1 MVFKLL
7 GKKIHPI
14 IFCRTYWNC
23 TGPEFTKFWNLN
35 GIGDGNDKNLTRH
48 VFKYKHTKWLCWCI
62 TANLNYK
69 NTMINRITME
79 TVACLR
85 SKCHLKQNLI
95 PSWQWSLRHTSCIS
109 DFRCKTKYTNKK
121 FCRILTGIF
130 GSISDFL
137 PARSGLHT
145 YRKQMTYHTKRQKL
159 AHMKIIDLEWNI
171 IEAYIGIVCTWRKT
185 YDNIM

>member
-1 MVFKLL
+1 MRLVRQAYMAFKLL

-35 GIGDGNDKNLTRH
+35 GIGDGNDKNLICH

-62 TANLNYK
+62 TASLDYK

-95 PSWQWSLRHTSCIS
+95 PSWPWSFRHTSCIS
-109 DFRCKTKYTNKK
+109 DFQCKTNNFVGRPDQHTCQY
-121 FCRILTGIF
+121 CRSLWF
-130 GSISDFL
+130 S
-137 PARSGLHT
+137 ARSVRRISKSLGLIT
-145 YRKQMTYHTKRQKL
+145 F
-159 AHMKIIDLEWNI
+159 
-171 IEAYIGIVCTWRKT
+171 
-185 YDNIM
+185 

>member
-1 MVFKLL
+1 MRLVRQAYMAFKLL
-7 GKKIHPI
+7 GKKIHPR

-35 GIGDGNDKNLTRH
+35 GIGDGNDKNLICH

-62 TANLNYK
+62 TASLDYK

-95 PSWQWSLRHTSCIS
+95 PSWPWSFRHTSCIS
-109 DFRCKTKYTNKK
+109 DAKQNTQTKYFVGHPDHHTWQYGRSLW
-121 FCRILTGIF
+121 FSACSVRRISKSLLMI
-130 GSISDFL
+130 
-137 PARSGLHT
+137 
-145 YRKQMTYHTKRQKL
+145 
-159 AHMKIIDLEWNI
+159 
-171 IEAYIGIVCTWRKT
+171 
-185 YDNIM
+185 